1 MIFGSSAITD
11 CIFSTAR
18 SRSPSWAKP
27 LAAFMASNSGSLS
40 LGSGRTAWGS
50 TSMTLPT

>member
-1 MIFGSSAITD
+1 MMFGSWAITVF
-11 CIFSTAR
+11 IFATAR
-18 SRSPSWAKP
+18 SKSSSWAKFF
-27 LAAFMASNSGSLS
+27 AAFMASKSGSLS